1 MTLTARELAHQ
12 LGLPPS
18 YLRQLIRDHNLM
30 PGHRW
35 NERYA
40 FEEDDVERIAGH
52 PAVRM
57 AVAGRRERLSR
68 AQRQAMSVATARNSP
83 ASRL

>member
-1 MTLTARELAHQ
+1 MTLTTRELAHQ

-40 FEEDDVERIAGH
+40 FEEDDVARITRD
-52 PAVRM
+52 PTVRM
-57 AVAGRRERLSR
+57 AVEGQNER
-68 AQRQAMSVATARNSP
+68 
-83 ASRL
+83 